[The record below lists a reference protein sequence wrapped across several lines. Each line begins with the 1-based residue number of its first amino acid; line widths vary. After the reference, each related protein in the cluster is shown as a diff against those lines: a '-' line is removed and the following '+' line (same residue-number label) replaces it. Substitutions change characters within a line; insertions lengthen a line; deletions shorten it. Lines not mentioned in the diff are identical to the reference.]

1 MKKKM
6 VALLLTAVM
15 ALSMTACG
23 NSGQAP
29 SADSNSGSSSQE
41 ESSEPEGGGE
51 AAPSGETF
59 KIGVFQP
66 LSGASAAYGQEA
78 KNAIEMA
85 VDYVNE
91 NGGFNGVPG
100 EVITYDTQGSVE
112 EAVKV
117 VAKLINEDKSDAM
130 IGSIISSE
138 MFATGNAMNDA
149 GIYSL
154 GLGNSA
160 SWMEEDWPYVFRSV
174 INSSFVMPEVVGL
187 IQELGYKTVSAFYG
201 QDDASLS
208 TLNEFQSSC
217 EKAGIEILVS
227 ESYDQGDTDF
237 SAQVA
242 NIINSN
248 PDCVFTS
255 VLSESAPTIIK
266 QLRQLGYDGMIFNKE
281 AVTMSQV
288 EVAGAE
294 NTNNVAF
301 STPYVTYSSID
312 DIDIEYVKEFCQ
324 MYQDT
329 YGEINQTDCAYRG
342 WDTVITIWEASKIA
356 GSNDSEALRDAT
368 NTISDLEGLGGTLDF
383 TAGNRE
389 GYYKGVNSFI
399 LQDGKNVLWSDWKEN
414 GGYDTFLS
422 ETGREK

>member
-41 ESSEPEGGGE
+41 ESSEPEGGEE

>member
-6 VALLLTAVM
+6 VALLLTAAM

-23 NSGQAP
+23 NSSQAP
-29 SADSNSGSSSQE
+29 SSDSNSSQE
-41 ESSEPEGGGE
+41 EGSE
-51 AAPSGETF
+51 AASDKEETASSKETF

-100 EVITYDTQGSVE
+100 EVVTYDTQGSVE

-117 VAKLINEDKSDAM
+117 VAKLINEDKADAM

-160 SWMEEDWPYVFRSV
+160 SWMEEDWPYVFRAV

-187 IQELGYKTVSAFYG
+187 IQELDYKTVSAFYG

-217 EKAGIEILVS
+217 EEAGIEILVS

-242 NIINSN
+242 NIIRSN

-281 AVTMSQV
+281 AVTMSQI

-294 NTNNVAF
+294 NTNHVAF
-301 STPYVTYSSID
+301 STPYVTYSSVD

-324 MYQDT
+324 MYQDA

-342 WDTVITIWEASKIA
+342 WDTVITIWEASKVA

-389 GYYKGVNSFI
+389 GYFKGVNSFI
-399 LQDGKNVLWSDWKEN
+399 LQDGKNVLWTDWKEN

-422 ETGREK
+422 DTGREK